1 MKWHDTLHQSIHEN
15 DTGMASSTRIALV
28 LASTTLSFVTF
39 ILGIAVIWNPAL
51 VPAFSVAAGA
61 LGGMA
66 GVSYTA
72 QRAWSAR
79 PTRFTDR
86 GVGDE

>member
-1 MKWHDTLHQSIHEN
+1 VTWRDTVHQAIN
-15 DTGMASSTRIALV
+15 DNASGLASSTRIALV
-28 LASTTLSFVTF
+28 LASGTLSFSVFLLTF
-39 ILGIAVIWNPAL
+39 AVIWNPEL

-72 QRAWSAR
+72 QRAWNGKMAS
-79 PTRFTDR
+79 FTDR
-86 GVGDE
+86 GMHDD